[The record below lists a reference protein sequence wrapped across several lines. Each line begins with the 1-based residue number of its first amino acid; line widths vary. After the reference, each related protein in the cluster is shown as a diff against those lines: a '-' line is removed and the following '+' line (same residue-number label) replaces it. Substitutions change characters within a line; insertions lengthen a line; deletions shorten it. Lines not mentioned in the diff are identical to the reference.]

1 MRRSSSWN
9 LGEERGEKVLF
20 PELLRDEGGDAGG
33 TLAVEEGRG
42 VLGGVLR
49 VREKREA
56 DETHRLVVL
65 GPVADHD
72 HLLHVGLMGVCFEE
86 TGSEGWRDGEPC
98 VLYACVTDLRSE
110 GVHQCC

>member
-9 LGEERGEKVLF
+9 LGGEKGEKVLF

-33 TLAVEEGRG
+33 TLAVEEGRS

-72 HLLHVGLMGVCFEE
+72 HLLHVGLMGVDCFMH
-86 TGSEGWRDGEPC
+86 TG
-98 VLYACVTDLRSE
+98 
-110 GVHQCC
+110 QCHGNPTQPLVALATPILTMAITF